1 MEKVESFTAPAE
13 TKEVATKGSVKPVK
27 KEESKGAPPVEEKK
41 IEVNKDKNF
50 ATDMVNTSLNIESPK
65 KGAIPDQP
73 KESKSKTDRNM
84 PAKEEEQKRTIQTN
98 QKSKV
103 DKAVHEAYSVGP
115 TGSIKSKKGSSAHN
129 VTINTAS
136 TIDAQNDLPIAKELA
151 QLNKQGQA
159 VDPNSIS
166 SEPKGSPMP
175 IKDPTVQRQ
184 KPAPI

>member
-1 MEKVESFTAPAE
+1 M
-13 TKEVATKGSVKPVK
+13 
-27 KEESKGAPPVEEKK
+27 
-41 IEVNKDKNF
+41 DK
-50 ATDMVNTSLNIESPK
+50 A
-65 KGAIPDQP
+65 

-84 PAKEEEQKRTIQTN
+84 ATKEEEQKRTIQTN

-115 TGSIKSKKGSSAHN
+115 TGSVKSKKGSAHN

-151 QLNKQGQA
+151 QNKQGPA
-159 VDPNSIS
+159 DPNTVS

-184 KPAPI
+184 KPAPSQI

>member
-1 MEKVESFTAPAE
+1 
-13 TKEVATKGSVKPVK
+13 
-27 KEESKGAPPVEEKK
+27 
-41 IEVNKDKNF
+41 
-50 ATDMVNTSLNIESPK
+50 MVNASLKIASPK
-65 KGAIPDQP
+65 EGAIADKP

-115 TGSIKSKKGSSAHN
+115 SGSIKSKKGSSGHN
-129 VTINTAS
+129 VTINTVS

-151 QLNKQGQA
+151 QLNKQGLA
-159 VDPNSIS
+159 GDPNTMS

-175 IKDPTVQRQ
+175 IKDPIVQR
-184 KPAPI
+184 